1 MSLVEIEIE
10 VMGVIINAEVE
21 YTYTKGYPARLHG
34 LPENNYEEQPDQ
46 WEIHSLM
53 LENDFGMFSVDVTE
67 LVDYIKDQLIE
78 DIIEQLEEDL

>member
-1 MSLVEIEIE
+1 MSLVEIE

>member
-67 LVDYIKDQLIE
+67 LVDYIKDQLVE